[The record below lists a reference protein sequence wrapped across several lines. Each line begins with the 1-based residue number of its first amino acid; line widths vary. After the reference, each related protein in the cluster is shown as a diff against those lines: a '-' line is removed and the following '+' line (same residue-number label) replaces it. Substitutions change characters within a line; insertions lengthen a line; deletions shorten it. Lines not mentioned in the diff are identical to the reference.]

1 MDMNET
7 YRGIDPI
14 DMDRVAAQ
22 ASEEV
27 SRRLEN
33 TPERYLTAPRY
44 VIDSLAA
51 WYIDGYLD
59 DEEMADDALDRALE
73 RLPESAGSRERAIAY
88 AQVLA
93 AVACSHAQADLCNI
107 QEKGDFMERALF
119 CLEEDVADESIGR
132 TDENMRATGNRVQN
146 DSIPMRRAR

>member
-33 TPERYLTAPRY
+33 TPLRELSAPRY
-44 VIDSLAA
+44 VIDSMAA

-59 DEEMADDALDRALE
+59 DEEMADEALE

-93 AVACSHAQADLCNI
+93 AVACSHAQADLSNI

>member
-1 MDMNET
+1 MDWNET
-7 YRGIDPI
+7 CRGIDPI
-14 DMDRVAAQ
+14 DMGRVAAQ

-33 TPERYLTAPRY
+33 ASEWDLPAPRE
-44 VIDSLAA
+44 VVTSMAS
-51 WYIDGYLD
+51 WYIDGYLLD
-59 DEEMADDALDRALE
+59 DKMADKMLDRALE
-73 RLPESAGSRERAIAY
+73 CLPESAGSRERAIAY

-107 QEKGDFMERALF
+107 QEKGDFMERALI
-119 CLEEDVADESIGR
+119 CLEEDVDDESIGR

>member
-1 MDMNET
+1 MDRNET
-7 YRGIDPI
+7 CRGIDLI

-27 SRRLEN
+27 TRRLEN
-33 TPERYLTAPRY
+33 TPLRELPAQRY

-59 DEEMADDALDRALE
+59 DEEMADETLNRALE
-73 RLPESAGSRERAIAY
+73 CLPESAGSRERAIAY

-93 AVACSHAQADLCNI
+93 AVACAHAEADLCNI

-119 CLEEDVADESIGR
+119 CLEEDVTDESIGR

-146 DSIPMRRAR
+146 DSIPMRRSR